1 MLRAYI
7 RELESASCEGNGSPP
22 TFQGMLEYEANTAPQ
37 PVQPPTVP
45 PKIPLTDG
53 DTGSRS
59 DKFQPAMRSER
70 RHPDEA
76 PAETHTLARRPSS
89 PEDMAII
96 STRDLISLDALNHSM
111 AMMHIEPVYNQRP
124 NPPERRYLTAGPH
137 DDVPAPSANF
147 STSPSF
153 YSYTPNQSSRQRSPP
168 RPASPGLA
176 PDRYGNKIPIDAQ
189 WTKIRRTL
197 VSPEALARAGVRYE
211 ARPEYVAV
219 LGRLTKE
226 EVMEFARQS
235 AECRASRAG
244 SHFTPRRTS
253 PPRREYSW
261 NTRHDDGDDQ
271 LYDSTDD
278 DEKLSSKGT
287 KSYPYIVSP
296 PEKTRT
302 SPNGSTVK
310 PKPILK
316 NKNENHVHFGPD
328 PYEVDPRGSPPR
340 KDKDGRRIYAASS
353 SSSSSHRRR
362 RDDDRDNRRDDDRYR
377 RSDNDRR
384 SRDERNI
391 RKKSIG
397 ETIGA
402 VSIGGAAVSLLT
414 VLAHAAVGV

>member
-1 MLRAYI
+1 M
-7 RELESASCEGNGSPP
+7 
-22 TFQGMLEYEANTAPQ
+22 M
-37 PVQPPTVP
+37 TV
-45 PKIPLTDG
+45 
-53 DTGSRS
+53 
-59 DKFQPAMRSER
+59 
-70 RHPDEA
+70 
-76 PAETHTLARRPSS
+76 
-89 PEDMAII
+89 
-96 STRDLISLDALNHSM
+96 
-111 AMMHIEPVYNQRP
+111 EPIYNQRP
-124 NPPERRYLTAGPH
+124 NVPERRYLTSGTQDAA
-137 DDVPAPSANF
+137 APSSSNF
-147 STSPSF
+147 GTSPSF
-153 YSYTPNQSSRQRSPP
+153 YSYTPDQSSRQRSPP
-168 RPASPGLA
+168 RSASPGLA

-197 VSPEALARAGVRYE
+197 VSPEVLERAGVRYE

-235 AECRASRAG
+235 AECRASRSG
-244 SHFTPRRTS
+244 PSVPRRRYS
-253 PPRREYSW
+253 PPRREYSL
-261 NTRHDDGDDQ
+261 NSRHEDNDNE

-278 DEKLSSKGT
+278 ERSDEKISDKGT

-296 PEKTRT
+296 PEKTKT

-340 KDKDGRRIYAASS
+340 KDKDGRRIYSASS
-353 SSSSSHRRR
+353 SSSSRRRR
-362 RDDDRDNRRDDDRYR
+362 RDDDRDSRRDDDRYH
-377 RSDNDRR
+377 RSDGDRR
-384 SRDERNI
+384 SRDERAI